1 MQRKFVLFWYS
12 SKVFEGQITQ
22 NLLEEL
28 CAARSNTARAKAI
41 ELPSENLLKNL
52 KYGIFQLQSRWNVRS
67 TALLSLEMMTIDHE
81 SRIIVETKSRL
92 KTS

>member
-1 MQRKFVLFWYS
+1 
-12 SKVFEGQITQ
+12 
-22 NLLEEL
+22 
-28 CAARSNTARAKAI
+28 
-41 ELPSENLLKNL
+41 LLKNL

-67 TALLSLEMMTIDHE
+67 TALLSLEMMSIDHE

>member
-1 MQRKFVLFWYS
+1 
-12 SKVFEGQITQ
+12 
-22 NLLEEL
+22 
-28 CAARSNTARAKAI
+28 
-41 ELPSENLLKNL
+41 LLKNL
-52 KYGIFQLQSRWNVRS
+52 KYGIFQLQSRWNARS